1 VKRCADG
8 VRYVPRGGTRSYA
21 RRFFV
26 ADWIQIKEEYIS
38 GGTSYRKLALRHG
51 VSLVTLSRRAKK
63 ECWVALREE
72 REHAGQAPFFDEV
85 ERNSTDVAVIADKLL
100 ARLSELVDVMLLDTQ
115 GIRQVAS
122 ALKELRELKEY
133 HLESALLRAKLRKME
148 REVRDEGNSNEIT
161 VVFDAGEEAWNE

>member
-1 VKRCADG
+1 M
-8 VRYVPRGGTRSYA
+8 
-21 RRFFV
+21 
-26 ADWIQIKEEYIS
+26 ADWVKIKEEYIS

-72 REHAGQAPFFDEV
+72 REHAGQEPFFEEV
-85 ERNSTDVAVIADKLL
+85 ERNSTDVAAIADKLL
-100 ARLSELVDVMLLDTQ
+100 ARLSELVDIMLLDTQ

-122 ALKELRELKEY
+122 ALKEIRELKEY
-133 HLESALLRAKLRKME
+133 HIESALLRAKLRKME
-148 REVRDEGNSNEIT
+148 REAQNDSNSDEIT

>member
-1 VKRCADG
+1 M
-8 VRYVPRGGTRSYA
+8 
-21 RRFFV
+21 
-26 ADWIQIKEEYIS
+26 ADWVKIKEEYIS

-72 REHAGQAPFFDEV
+72 REHAGQEPFFEEA
-85 ERNSTDVAVIADKLL
+85 ERNSTDVAAIADKLL
-100 ARLSELVDVMLLDTQ
+100 ARLSELVDIMLLDTQ

-122 ALKELRELKEY
+122 ALKEIRELKEY
-133 HLESALLRAKLRKME
+133 HIESALLRAKLRKME
-148 REVRDEGNSNEIT
+148 REAQNDSNSDEIT